1 MGKNILDIEDD
12 DDDDE
17 TKACRPKKQKL
28 NEKESPK
35 ILGDQSSVS
44 RSFLGI
50 FLKNNRQMR
59 TSQRKKKQKKMA
71 KAILWMMMMMKMN
84 LRKNNLKVFFCI
96 IFRF

>member
-50 FLKNNRQMR
+50 F
-59 TSQRKKKQKKMA
+59 
-71 KAILWMMMMMKMN
+71 
-84 LRKNNLKVFFCI
+84 F
-96 IFRF
+96 